1 MKKLTVAAMVTVL
14 TLGAA
19 SAAVAGSP
27 KCVVQAVEGTKV
39 TVECSEDAGK
49 IKVGDQV
56 KVKVKKAKGKG
67 GLESC

>member
-39 TVECSEDAGK
+39 FLECKKDTDR
-49 IKVGDQV
+49 IKVGNEV
-56 KVKVKKAKGKG
+56 KVKMQQKKQKVG
-67 GLESC
+67 GGC